1 MFEYNHGSVLWER
14 FFMGTDNST
23 AAAIVA
29 MTGMIAYVV
38 FVVLAT
44 DVAQK
49 KQSMETSP
57 AKPNKHQGRSH
68 TRSPHESDI
77 VSPLNDFDYRTVNP
91 IDYRPF
97 KTMPHVSMGG
107 SHLL

>member
-49 KQSMETSP
+49 KQSMETVITPFSF
-57 AKPNKHQGRSH
+57 
-68 TRSPHESDI
+68 
-77 VSPLNDFDYRTVNP
+77 PLFLQQAPSVA
-91 IDYRPF
+91 
-97 KTMPHVSMGG
+97 
-107 SHLL
+107 LLC